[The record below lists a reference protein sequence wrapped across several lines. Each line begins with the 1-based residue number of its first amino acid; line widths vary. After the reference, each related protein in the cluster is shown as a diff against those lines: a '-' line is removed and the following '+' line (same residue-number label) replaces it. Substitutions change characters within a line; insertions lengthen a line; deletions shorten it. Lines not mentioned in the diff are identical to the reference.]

1 MRRFWLVE
9 DEEFGCDEAVA
20 RVNKGEVGTGKGFS
34 LQQTESD
41 EFYVSQ
47 GVYRNQSKYNK
58 TLITKCK
65 KYTRQTQKITKNI
78 LLVYSLSI

>member
-9 DEEFGCDEAVA
+9 DEEFGRDEAVA

-41 EFYVSQ
+41 EFYVNQS
-47 GVYRNQSKYNK
+47 VYRNKSKYNK
-58 TLITKCK
+58 TSITNGKN
-65 KYTRQTQKITKNI
+65 YTRQAQKITKKFFI
-78 LLVYSLSI
+78 YL